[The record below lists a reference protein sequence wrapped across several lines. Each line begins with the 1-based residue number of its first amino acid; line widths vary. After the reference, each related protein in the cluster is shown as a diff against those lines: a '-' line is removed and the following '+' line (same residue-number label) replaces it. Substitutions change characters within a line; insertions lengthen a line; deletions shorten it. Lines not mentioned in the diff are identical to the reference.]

1 MFRSIDIGCYMHQ
14 QKKWLV
20 KELTKLKRSKGN
32 LVKVRDRTAIGAN
45 THVWIR
51 K

>member
-1 MFRSIDIGCYMHQ
+1 MLHAPTEKMAI
-14 QKKWLV
+14 LV

-32 LVKVRDRTAIGAN
+32 LVKVRNRTAIGAN